1 MMSIWKKGIKSLKDD
16 TELDREVDILIIGG
30 GIAGITTLYLLSHEK
45 KNVLL
50 IDKGRI
56 GYGVTSNTTGKI
68 TYLQDHIY
76 EDISKMYDENT
87 ASQYLRSQLEACSF
101 IKDTILKEKIT
112 CNYKEVD
119 SCSLRFLEIFFEV
132 NSTVKIIIIVDII
145 I

>member
-30 GIAGITTLYLLSHEK
+30 GVAGITTLYLLSHEK

-68 TYLQDHIY
+68 TYIQDHIY
-76 EDISKMYDENT
+76 DDI
-87 ASQYLRSQLEACSF
+87 
-101 IKDTILKEKIT
+101 
-112 CNYKEVD
+112 
-119 SCSLRFLEIFFEV
+119 
-132 NSTVKIIIIVDII
+132 
-145 I
+145 